1 MKKSIF
7 IFFTF
12 TLLITLVSSCYT
24 SRKSGCDCPGSSL
37 NNKVTKHID
46 C

>member
-12 TLLITLVSSCYT
+12 SLLITLISSCYT
-24 SRKSGCDCPGSSL
+24 SKKGGCDCPGSSL
-37 NNKVTKHID
+37 NNIETQNID
-46 C
+46 S